1 MDALCLNQVGE
12 SINDYDAVELVGEIY
27 NTRRFSPLRGLPS
40 SSCGGLVAYG
50 HLGGPFRPCEWL
62 VSQYV
67 QLQLKNVA
75 TRGPKDDLVSQSDF
89 VGRNG
94 TEGRTTSFKEFR

>member
-1 MDALCLNQVGE
+1 M
-12 SINDYDAVELVGEIY
+12 
-27 NTRRFSPLRGLPS
+27 
-40 SSCGGLVAYG
+40 AYG
-50 HLGGPFRPCEWL
+50 HLGGPFGPCEWL

-89 VGRNG
+89 VGQNG
-94 TEGRTTSFKEFR
+94 MEWNGMEDNQFYKVVRLTELHFTRTFHIWAIPCQTS